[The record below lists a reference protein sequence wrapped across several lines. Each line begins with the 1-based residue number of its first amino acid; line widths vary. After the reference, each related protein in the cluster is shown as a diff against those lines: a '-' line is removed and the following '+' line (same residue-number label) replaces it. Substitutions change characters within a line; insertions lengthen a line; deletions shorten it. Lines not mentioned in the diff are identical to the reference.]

1 MPVAAVE
8 ASTGMCPVCD
18 SSPRVLVAI
27 RHPAMRAFT
36 LELIR
41 REHHCWRATALED
54 GELLVDALPRLNPD
68 VLVVDDGD
76 FPSCCQAAI
85 AAFPPSR
92 VVVLGTEPD
101 HAYRADAFRK
111 GAGAW
116 VARED
121 VGEQLGPVMRQV
133 LGCRHGPCPTDA
145 EELAANGS
153 SWRTR

>member
-1 MPVAAVE
+1 MPVDAVDDAAE
-8 ASTGMCPVCD
+8 ICPVCD
-18 SSPRVLVAI
+18 GTPRVLVAI
-27 RHPAMRAFT
+27 RHTAMRAFT

-41 REHHCWRATALED
+41 REHSCWEATALED
-54 GELLVDALPRLNPD
+54 GELLAGVLRRINPD

-85 AAFPPSR
+85 AAFPRSR
-92 VVVLGTEPD
+92 VVVVGTEPD
-101 HAYRADAFRK
+101 HAYRAAAFRA

-133 LGCRHGPCPTDA
+133 LGCAHGPCPPGVA
-145 EELAANGS
+145 QPAASGLA
-153 SWRTR
+153 RTAS

>member
-1 MPVAAVE
+1 MPVEDAHEAAG
-8 ASTGMCPVCD
+8 SCPVCD
-18 SSPRVLVAI
+18 GTPTVLVAI
-27 RHPAMRAFT
+27 RHPTMRSFT

-41 REHHCWRATALED
+41 REHQCWQSAALED
-54 GELLVDALPRLNPD
+54 GELLVDALRRVNPD

-85 AAFPPSR
+85 AAFPRSR

-101 HAYRADAFRK
+101 QAYRAAAFRA

-121 VGEQLGPVMRQV
+121 VGDQLGPVMRRV
-133 LGCRHGPCPTDA
+133 LGCRHGPCPPEVA
-145 EELAANGS
+145 ERALSSAAGTA
-153 SWRTR
+153 R